1 MKKIFSKHWKSS
13 KQPRKQRKYL
23 AKAPLHI
30 KRRQLSVNLSKEL
43 RENQKK
49 RNVELRKGDK
59 VKIMRG
65 KYKGKTG
72 KVNEIKTKRL
82 KIYIDGIQVKKLD
95 GSKTNV
101 PIRPSNLQIIELNK
115 GDKKRF
121 KKKIKSKEDVPLKEA
136 KTSKKENK
144 PVKEEENKNIEMPY

>member
-121 KKKIKSKEDVPLKEA
+121 KKRVEKTQLIKTDQEQMEKN
-136 KTSKKENK
+136 KK
-144 PVKEEENKNIEMPY
+144 